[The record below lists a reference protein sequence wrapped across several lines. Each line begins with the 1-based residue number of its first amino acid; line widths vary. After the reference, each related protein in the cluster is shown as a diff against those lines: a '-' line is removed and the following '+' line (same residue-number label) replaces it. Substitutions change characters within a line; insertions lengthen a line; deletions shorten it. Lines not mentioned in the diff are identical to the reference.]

1 MVVAVWALS
10 LATFE
15 VNTNGQPVQRE
26 EDSCLVKAVI
36 SKLNLNDNLF
46 NSKDTTVT
54 KPNPFVAEPHRGK
67 KNES

>member
-1 MVVAVWALS
+1 MFS
-10 LATFE
+10 K
-15 VNTNGQPVQRE
+15 
-26 EDSCLVKAVI
+26 SSII